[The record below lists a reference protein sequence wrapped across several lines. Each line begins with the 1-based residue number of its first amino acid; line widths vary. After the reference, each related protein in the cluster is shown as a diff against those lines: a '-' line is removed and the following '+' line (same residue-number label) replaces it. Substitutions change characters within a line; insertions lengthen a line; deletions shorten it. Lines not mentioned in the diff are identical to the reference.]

1 MARTE
6 TPMTRPA
13 LVILR
18 RQLAKAREDRNQ
30 CANRAFREME
40 EYKRI
45 SREAEAFRIS
55 AETSAAAQAEHEF
68 TARELEIAIE
78 ALTGDTE

>member
-6 TPMTRPA
+6 TPLTSPA

-18 RQLAKAREDRNQ
+18 RQLAEARSAADKCSSR
-30 CANRAFREME
+30 RFREE
-40 EYKRI
+40 EECTRLA
-45 SREAEAFRIS
+45 REAEGFRIS
-55 AETSAAAQAEHEF
+55 AAMSAQSQATHEA

-78 ALTGDTE
+78 ALTGEPE